1 MTLTLVLLLATV
13 RNTTILMCG
22 REVEFR
28 SHRRATC
35 VTLWE
40 LGKILKW
47 LYYFILHQQRIRIWL
62 FHILANTWWC
72 QFLLLKSFQCGIVIF
87 HCCFNLHFLR
97 LMMLHS
103 FLGLI
108 GLRCLL
114 FWRFFCPFLPMRLPF
129 IFQVHFFCTCSKYE
143 IFDISKIWYLW
154 SFLHRTFFHVFF

>member
-103 FLGLI
+103 SWPYWPALFTVLKI
-108 GLRCLL
+108 LL
-114 FWRFFCPFLPMRLPF
+114 PFLTSEIAFYFSGALF
-129 IFQVHFFCTCSKYE
+129 LYVFQ
-143 IFDISKIWYLW
+143 IWNLW
-154 SFLHRTFFHVFF
+154 YFQNLVSVEFSS